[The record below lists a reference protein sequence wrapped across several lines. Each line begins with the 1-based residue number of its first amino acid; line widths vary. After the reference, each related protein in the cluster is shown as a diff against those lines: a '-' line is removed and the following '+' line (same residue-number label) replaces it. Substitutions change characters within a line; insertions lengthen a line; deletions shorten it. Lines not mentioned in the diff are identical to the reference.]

1 MSFRGAD
8 MGQAEM
14 RFIGARN
21 HMEEENPLDVVALNL
36 NRKNKHIEKRDFA
49 GLRDNYQ
56 SVKTKFGGVQNLDKV
71 NHLSFEQKES
81 LLYFD
86 EIVRGMSGSL
96 LENKIYYESA
106 DEDDYLVYGSSSKDK
121 KHRRKQDRRDRHEK
135 RRRETRKQAKESE
148 SKSSRSDRDRDR
160 DSRRGERGTS
170 RSRRGRSSSRGRG
183 EDGDGPE
190 RNKELDERLKALDDD
205 EKQRDRSKRHRSSSR
220 ARSRKPDEGG
230 KDRDKRGSS
239 RLPPSSASAGMGKV
253 GLEDNLM
260 TSGPG
265 AQGEG
270 KDGEP
275 TAVNSML
282 FW

>member
-1 MSFRGAD
+1 MFKKRHYAGSRSDARSEVASVRSVPSSVRSGHSARSGMSHRSHMTAHTEMSFRGAD

-21 HMEEENPLDVVALNL
+21 HIEEENPLDIVALNL
-36 NRKNKHIEKRDFA
+36 NKKNRHIEKRDFA

-106 DEDDYLVYGSSSKDK
+106 DEDDYLAYGSSSKDK

-135 RRRETRKQAKESE
+135 RRRESRKQHKTQEGMDKTLASG
-148 SKSSRSDRDRDR
+148 RDRDRRDRDRDR
-160 DSRRGERGTS
+160 DEDRKDRKERGTS
-170 RSRRGRSSSRGRG
+170 RSRRGRCHSSYLVKFLMFSHR
-183 EDGDGPE
+183 
-190 RNKELDERLKALDDD
+190 KLLKF
-205 EKQRDRSKRHRSSSR
+205 
-220 ARSRKPDEGG
+220 G
-230 KDRDKRGSS
+230 
-239 RLPPSSASAGMGKV
+239 
-253 GLEDNLM
+253 
-260 TSGPG
+260 
-265 AQGEG
+265 
-270 KDGEP
+270 
-275 TAVNSML
+275 
-282 FW
+282 